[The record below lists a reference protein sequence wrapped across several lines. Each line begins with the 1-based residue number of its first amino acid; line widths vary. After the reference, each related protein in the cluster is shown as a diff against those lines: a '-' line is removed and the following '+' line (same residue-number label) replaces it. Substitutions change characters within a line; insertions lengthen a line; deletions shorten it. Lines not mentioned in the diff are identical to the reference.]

1 MKKNKKNK
9 NFNINNDLSFDE
21 SVNNIN
27 KILNG
32 DNKIAIAEDYDFN
45 DKSLEEEISNE
56 IDLVLSLD
64 KNNEPEYVYKRVEDN
79 EPKVT
84 YNPVNVLK
92 EEAHQ
97 ERNNDDNT
105 NNSNKHDTKEQLM
118 TFSDFIKST
127 KFLGVININDL
138 DDQEFNEGDEVIIEI
153 RDEVDG
159 EEVYMYNISIYDG
172 TEFIKI
178 GDLDLEDFLDEDDLE
193 DDDYDDED
201 DDDLEDWENELSDAI
216 DIDSEFD
223 KLLIEDIDDDDDD
236 ELLDIED
243 ADDESLDIE
252 EGDDVIEEDVKKE
265 EPQTSVE
272 ETPQTPV
279 KEEPKSIATDVD
291 TSSEKKDVA
300 DVISFKEKKD
310 EKEFQE
316 FREELAE
323 KVLDTIDEVASGNIT
338 DDEYE
343 ELLNEKEEDYSQY
356 MKSNRKQSPQ
366 KMKNS
371 KKDKSD
377 DWVVPKRK

>member
-1 MKKNKKNK
+1 MKKNKKNR
-9 NFNINNDLSFDE
+9 NFNISNDLTFDE

-32 DNKIAIAEDYDFN
+32 DTKIAIAEDYDFD
-45 DKSLEEEISNE
+45 DKSLEEELSNQ
-56 IDLVLSLD
+56 IDLVLSLNKD
-64 KNNEPEYVYKRVEDN
+64 NKPEYVSK
-79 EPKVT
+79 PI
-84 YNPVNVLK
+84 NVLK
-92 EEAHQ
+92 EDDK
-97 ERNNDDNT
+97 ERENNDNI
-105 NNSNKHDTKEQLM
+105 NNGDKHDTKEPLM
-118 TFSDFIKST
+118 TLSDCIKSLN
-127 KFLGVININDL
+127 FLGVINYEYL
-138 DDQEFNEGDEVIIEI
+138 DDEEYNAGDVAIIEI
-153 RDEVDG
+153 HDVVDDDD
-159 EEVYMYNISIYDG
+159 VFIYNVSAYDG
-172 TEFIKI
+172 TEWIKI

-193 DDDYDDED
+193 DDDDDDDED
-201 DDDLEDWENELSDAI
+201 WVDEVILSDN

-223 KLLIEDIDDDDDD
+223 KMLIEDIDDDDDD

-252 EGDDVIEEDVKKE
+252 ESDDVIEEDVRKE
-265 EPQTSVE
+265 SSLLNQTSVE
-272 ETPQTPV
+272 ETPQASI
-279 KEEPKSIATDVD
+279 KEETKSIATDVD

-343 ELLNEKEEDYSQY
+343 DLLSEKEDEDYSQY

-371 KKDKSD
+371 SKKDKSD